1 VSLVIAVVAV
11 VLLLGAYLT
20 LLATRLDRL
29 AIRVEAATAA
39 LDAQL
44 ARRAITAYDLT
55 AGLTGDPPATELRR
69 AARRAL
75 DAAGS
80 GTAPIV
86 DRADVESALSRAVR
100 AAPDVAAQSDMT
112 VAARKVMLARQFH
125 NDAVRDLLALRR
137 QPIVR
142 VLHLYGRAQP
152 PTYAE
157 FDADEPGG

>member
-1 VSLVIAVVAV
+1 MSLVIAVVAV
-11 VLLLGAYLT
+11 VVLLGCYLT

-29 AIRVEAATAA
+29 AIRVEAATAG

-55 AGLTGDPPATELRR
+55 AESGAEELRR

-75 DAAGS
+75 AAAGD
-80 GTAPIV
+80 GTAPIAE
-86 DRADVESALSRAVR
+86 RAAAESALSQALR
-100 AAPDVAAQSDMT
+100 AAPEAAAPELT
-112 VAARKVMLARQFH
+112 AAARKVVLARQFH

-142 VLHLYGRAQP
+142 VLHLYGRAQAP
-152 PTYAE
+152 AYAE
-157 FDADEPGG
+157 FDADEPGS